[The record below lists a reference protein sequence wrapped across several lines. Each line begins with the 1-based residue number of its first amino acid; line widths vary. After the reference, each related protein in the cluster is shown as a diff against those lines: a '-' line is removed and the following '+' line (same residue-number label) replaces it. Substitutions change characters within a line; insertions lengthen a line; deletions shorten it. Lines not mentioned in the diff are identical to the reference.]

1 MMRTDKKLRYF
12 KRKITELCKENIE
25 SDMIKAFF
33 KSKEFND
40 WYEEILDN
48 RDEITLYAVIDSEY
62 KIKLIRDKEE
72 TKIYLSGLAE
82 HKVPEPINLNR
93 NII

>member
-1 MMRTDKKLRYF
+1 
-12 KRKITELCKENIE
+12 
-25 SDMIKAFF
+25 
-33 KSKEFND
+33 
-40 WYEEILDN
+40 
-48 RDEITLYAVIDSEY
+48 VIDSEY